1 MENLSM
7 FNTKMREKRDIE
19 EYNNLV
25 IEINKNIE
33 KMMQRQQYIL
43 EEQEQIKIDNMDTK
57 ELLKLVL
64 EEQIKTT
71 EQINKLLEGE

>member
-19 EYNNLV
+19 KYNNLV
-25 IEINKNIE
+25 IEINKNVE

-43 EEQEQIKIDNMDTK
+43 EQQEQIKIDNMDTK

-64 EEQIKTT
+64 EQQIKTT
-71 EQINKLLEGE
+71 EQINKLFEEV